1 VPIPKGLK
9 RKEIISFI
17 MNEFKKNKLH
27 DSSGNIVKNKDQAL
41 AIALHKAGVP
51 YKKKGK
57 K

>member
-1 VPIPKGLK
+1 
-9 RKEIISFI
+9 